1 MATFPEKPPGLTE
14 GLSWSEGLESR
25 ETGSGPAHF
34 SKGRNYLKLIDV
46 GFVV

>member
-1 MATFPEKPPGLTE
+1 MVIFFEKFFGLIE
-14 GLSWSEGLESR
+14 GLSWSEGFESR
-25 ETGSGPAHF
+25 EIGFGLVYF